1 MRTRTNIIA
10 VAALVALLA
19 ACTPPTPPATKITV
33 AQTQSSLVAG
43 SVLPV
48 TVSTGVRL
56 QATTSTP
63 LTLNWS
69 VNGVSGGN
77 GTLGTVSPAQTAAN
91 SNGIITYTA
100 PASIPSPATVNVQAC
115 NAANASECG
124 ALTVQIIRVG
134 DGGISGT
141 VTLPAGLLSSAPI
154 STQALPQSVPIKP
167 FQPDWS
173 MPHVPGQV
181 LIVSTGSAVGIASLS
196 TASSLRGLSIE
207 RVSEGVSAV
216 RTPNGQR
223 DQDFAARV
231 AQETGAT
238 VQPNYIYRSLGTT
251 SPNDYD
257 PSKQFYLKQIDAPG
271 AWAVRTDVPDGMI
284 AVLDTGADFSHPDL
298 QGRLIA
304 GADYC
309 PNATNNC
316 TDPVT
321 NTPNDFAAA
330 DGSGGHGTHTVGIV
344 AAATN
349 NGVGI
354 AGITQ
359 SGKVLV
365 VKVLGLNNSGAS
377 SYAGGTS
384 TAIASGIRYA
394 TDQGAKIINMS
405 LGIELKDA
413 TAFDPDAIVSKAIDY
428 ADSKDVL
435 IIVAAGNYQPNTPN
449 KPVQYPANNSKV
461 IAVGAVDPK
470 DVISGFSAQG
480 PELDLVAPGQGESF
494 SAGQGIFST
503 ALGGG
508 YATRYGTSE
517 AAPQVAAVAGLIR
530 AKNPSL
536 TASDTRKILETTAKN
551 PNTPGGRDNTFGFG
565 RLQAGAALTAAS
577 TPVNP
582 SKTTVYVYADKYIG
596 DPSVASA
603 GSDCSSKVTTNC
615 YNGDDSGSGRSIVV
629 LSGTSGSGT
638 YAVTL
643 SRAGTPLAPGIYR
656 IVACE
661 DKSGNGQTC
670 DTGDLGGRGPVNIN
684 YLGSPITGQD
694 VTLKQLP

>member
-1 MRTRTNIIA
+1 MRTLVKMTAAAVLAGAMVSCPQPPPPANKIA
-10 VAALVALLA
+10 VAQA
-19 ACTPPTPPATKITV
+19 
-33 AQTQSSLVAG
+33 QSSLVAG

-63 LTLNWS
+63 LTLNWN

-77 GTLGTVSPAQTAAN
+77 STLGTVNPAQTAAS

-100 PASIPSPATVNVQAC
+100 PASIPTPATVSIQAC

-124 ALTVQIIRVG
+124 ALTVQIIRLG

-141 VTLPAGLLSSAPI
+141 VTLPPGLLSSAPVT
-154 STQALPQSVPIKP
+154 TQALPQSAPARP

-181 LIVSTGSAVGIASLS
+181 LIVGTGSAVSAASLS

-207 RVSEGVSAV
+207 RVSQGVSSV
-216 RTPNGQR
+216 RTPGGQR
-223 DQDFAARV
+223 DQDFAARI
-231 AQETGAT
+231 AQETGAM
-238 VQPNYIYRSLGTT
+238 VQPNYIYRPLGTT
-251 SPNDYD
+251 TPNDYD
-257 PSKQFYLKQIDAPG
+257 PSKQFDLKQTDVPS
-271 AWAVRTDVPDGMI
+271 AWAIRTDVPDGMI

-321 NTPNDFAAA
+321 STPNDFSAG
-330 DGSGGHGTHTVGIV
+330 DGSGGHGTHTVGII

-349 NGVGI
+349 NGIGI

-365 VKVLGLNNSGAS
+365 VKVLGLNTSS
-377 SYAGGTS
+377 PPSYAGGTS
-384 TAIASGIRYA
+384 ASISSGIRYA
-394 TDQGAKIINMS
+394 ADQGAKIINMS
-405 LGIELKDA
+405 LGVASSQA
-413 TAFDPDAIVSKAIDY
+413 TAFDPDAVVSKAIDY

-435 IIVAAGNYQPNTPN
+435 MVVSAGNYQPTAPN
-449 KPVQYPANNSKV
+449 KPVFYPATNPKV
-461 IAVGAVDPK
+461 IAVGAVDPNNA
-470 DVISGFSAQG
+470 ISGISAQG
-480 PELDLVAPGQGESF
+480 PELDLVAPGQGQSF
-494 SAGQGIFST
+494 AAGQGILST

-508 YATRYGTSE
+508 YETRYGTSE

-530 AKNPSL
+530 AKNSSL
-536 TASDTRKILETTAKN
+536 TALQTRSILETTAKDLG
-551 PNTPGGRDNTFGFG
+551 TSGRDNTFGFG
-565 RLQAGAALTAAS
+565 LIQAGAALTAAS
-577 TPVNP
+577 TPVNR

-596 DPSVASA
+596 DPSAASA
-603 GSDCSSKVTTNC
+603 GSDCSSTVTTNC
-615 YNGDDSGSGRSIVV
+615 YNGNDLGSGRSIVV

-661 DKSGNGQTC
+661 DKNGNGQTC
-670 DTGDLGGRGPVNIN
+670 DTGDLGGRGPVNIS

-694 VTLKQLP
+694 VTLKQL